1 MCSTFTDQL
10 IATSTIHPDTPTC
23 WVSSGP
29 HGTLEG
35 GRSSGQRFTC
45 RTGES
50 PKWCVPTYQKHPIQ
64 IVYLNCIYN
73 IYICIYIY
81 IIFIYKRFKRWR
93 NFGISGTTGTNSWFF
108 ILVHFMKSHAVCN
121 VMVAKFHIPNC
132 GPKNRPAFLL
142 LKITSG
148 HSPGDRKSYPVNRKD
163 RKAFTL
169 SLGIPGYS
177 RQLLASNVCSIWLT
191 WLTAILARW
200 HARPAA
206 RPEPSG
212 LNAGEPVRSQ
222 RTGAGGPWRHMKDIW
237 KTYEKHKDVQ
247 SRKTTWIRDATL
259 VKDFIPLQSGTGAF
273 GHCSVMLLSRD
284 AYRKCLVK
292 PAAGRFFLTFVVML
306 KLVEMVSPQPS
317 ACPQH
322 VSKVSRCSRCL
333 RNMSLM
339 PPGFETGSPWH
350 RPHECYI
357 MLHNYHTIIILL
369 DLVTRSRLS
378 QRISKDLRG
387 FIKALNQNASK
398 VLNMRGWRRCNSKP
412 HLSARLGKPVLSEP
426 SSSDMNHSGWA
437 I

>member
-1 MCSTFTDQL
+1 
-10 IATSTIHPDTPTC
+10 
-23 WVSSGP
+23 
-29 HGTLEG
+29 
-35 GRSSGQRFTC
+35 
-45 RTGES
+45 
-50 PKWCVPTYQKHPIQ
+50 
-64 IVYLNCIYN
+64 
-73 IYICIYIY
+73 
-81 IIFIYKRFKRWR
+81 
-93 NFGISGTTGTNSWFF
+93 
-108 ILVHFMKSHAVCN
+108 
-121 VMVAKFHIPNC
+121 
-132 GPKNRPAFLL
+132 
-142 LKITSG
+142 
-148 HSPGDRKSYPVNRKD
+148 
-163 RKAFTL
+163 
-169 SLGIPGYS
+169 
-177 RQLLASNVCSIWLT
+177 
-191 WLTAILARW
+191 
-200 HARPAA
+200 
-206 RPEPSG
+206 
-212 LNAGEPVRSQ
+212 
-222 RTGAGGPWRHMKDIW
+222 MKDIR

-426 SSSDMNHSGWA
+426 SSSDMNHSG
-437 I
+437 